1 MNCME
6 GCMGLRKSRP
16 LLFCK
21 KVRDGIREFFL
32 IQGVRIKIMRYTQ
45 GWVNSLLLFLFG
57 SLINEVH
64 ELVELRCNND
74 LCTAVA
80 LLTYCRII

>member
-16 LLFCK
+16 LLFFK

-32 IQGVRIKIMRYTQ
+32 IQGVKIKIRRYTQ
-45 GWVNSLLLFLFG
+45 GWVNSLLLFLFR
-57 SLINEVH
+57 SLVNKIH
-64 ELVELRCNND
+64 ELVELGRNDD
-74 LCTAVA
+74 LCAAVA
-80 LLTYCRII
+80 LLAYCGCI

>member
-16 LLFCK
+16 LLFLK
-21 KVRDGIREFFL
+21 KSEGRDSRIFL

-45 GWVNSLLLFLFG
+45 GWVNSLLLFLFR
-57 SLINEVH
+57 SLVNKIH
-64 ELVELRCNND
+64 ELVELGRNDD
-74 LCTAVA
+74 LCAAVA
-80 LLTYCRII
+80 LLAYCGCI